1 MSFTDTLRRLF
12 GIDSDN
18 ESDEMLDTEECASDS
33 APAVAESPVVE
44 DIAELPMPPVVDPA
58 MKAKIFDG
66 VVAVFNE
73 ALPDFLRRSVDPSR
87 QSEIIAASLD
97 ESLKR
102 YLDDL
107 SAEAMQY
114 AEAKLKNAAD
124 TAHRESERLRT
135 EMGQLEQQR
144 TSLREQQLSAERRR
158 RALADRVNDLEGQLA
173 SAEAE
178 REQFDLERK
187 SLLNKIK
194 LADVQPAVIEDLQKE
209 IERLKAGSAQSA
221 ADTAET
227 EALKAE
233 LEQLKS
239 ALAEANEA
247 LEISRKALD
256 DQRQLAE
263 TSQAM
268 YNDLQNQLVDERDA
282 RTKAEAEVAETR
294 NIYESVVEMQKQMQM
309 VEKVIQKRDERISR
323 LKATNKKL
331 KEELA
336 GLKEQLSD
344 NAIGHRDGGLF
355 DIIPEEPEQGAETTP
370 EEEAALAALEDDF
383 ECPDWFVSQPEP
395 GEGSLRTSE
404 ESFGYT
410 PPVRKHTPE
419 NDAQLSL
426 F

>member
-1 MSFTDTLRRLF
+1 
-12 GIDSDN
+12 
-18 ESDEMLDTEECASDS
+18 
-33 APAVAESPVVE
+33 
-44 DIAELPMPPVVDPA
+44 
-58 MKAKIFDG
+58 
-66 VVAVFNE
+66 
-73 ALPDFLRRSVDPSR
+73 
-87 QSEIIAASLD
+87 
-97 ESLKR
+97 
-102 YLDDL
+102 
-107 SAEAMQY
+107 MQY

>member
-209 IERLKAGSAQSA
+209 IERLKAGSGESA

-247 LEISRKALD
+247 LENSRKALD

-344 NAIGHRDGGLF
+344 NAIEHRDGGLF

>member
-263 TSQAM
+263 TSQSM

-309 VEKVIQKRDERISR
+309 VERVIQKRDERISR